1 MIMKIGIGREA
12 GGSSVVDNVGI
23 HQLHCKICND
33 YFNGEMHRSRMA
45 LKDDDMEVLE
55 RKYAMYLLLAVSE
68 HPMSTKT
75 EIMRLQQQN
84 ERTKFNR
91 INELIALGLIEY
103 ARSENYS
110 RERIILS
117 KDGEELVKIIKKART
132 VLRRVQRKTDESDER
147 SILGVG
153 P

>member
-1 MIMKIGIGREA
+1 M
-12 GGSSVVDNVGI
+12 VDNAGI

-33 YFNGEMHRSRMA
+33 YFNGEEHSSCMA

-91 INELIALGLIEY
+91 LNELIALGLIDY

-110 RERIILS
+110 RERIVLS
-117 KDGEELVKIIKKART
+117 KDGEELVRIIKKART
-132 VLRRVQRKTDESDER
+132 VLRRVQRKAEDSDE
-147 SILGVG
+147 
-153 P
+153 

>member
-1 MIMKIGIGREA
+1 
-12 GGSSVVDNVGI
+12 
-23 HQLHCKICND
+23 
-33 YFNGEMHRSRMA
+33 MA

>member
-1 MIMKIGIGREA
+1 
-12 GGSSVVDNVGI
+12 
-23 HQLHCKICND
+23 
-33 YFNGEMHRSRMA
+33 MA

-110 RERIILS
+110 RERIVLS
-117 KDGEELVKIIKKART
+117 QDGEELVRIIKKART
-132 VLRRVQRKTDESDER
+132 VLRRVQRKAEDSDE
-147 SILGVG
+147 
-153 P
+153 

>member
-1 MIMKIGIGREA
+1 MIMIIGAGREA
-12 GGSSVVDNVGI
+12 GGSSVADNAGI
-23 HQLHCKICND
+23 HQLHCKKCND
-33 YFNGEMHRSRMA
+33 YFNGEMHHSRME
-45 LKDDDMEVLE
+45 LKDDDIEVLE

-110 RERIILS
+110 RERIVLS

-147 SILGVG
+147 SMHGVG

>member
-1 MIMKIGIGREA
+1 MCGHE
-12 GGSSVVDNVGI
+12 GGGPSVADNAEI
-23 HQLHCKICND
+23 HQLHCKICNY
-33 YFNGEMHRSRMA
+33 YFNEETHPVIMA

-91 INELIALGLIEY
+91 LNELIALGLIDY

-117 KDGEELVKIIKKART
+117 KDGEELVRLIKKARA
-132 VLRRVQRKTDESDER
+132 VLRRVQRKTDDSDE
-147 SILGVG
+147 
-153 P
+153 